1 MYEVGIECVECHKID
16 DYVER
21 PDETI
26 CSVCHD
32 EEYEFIMID
41 LQKKIQ
47 EDIHAIEVILE
58 TMRKRE
64 LLEREKEI
72 LVLIENG
79 LDQIK
84 IDKSRGAHNF
94 EWVSNVLHQ
103 FKQELRI
110 INRTN

>member
-47 EDIHAIEVILE
+47 EDIHAIEVLLE
-58 TMRKRE
+58 KLRKQE
-64 LLEREKEI
+64 LLDKEEGN
-72 LVLIENG
+72 VMLIENG

-84 IDKSRGAHNF
+84 VDNSRGAHNF

-103 FKQELRI
+103 FKQKLRT